1 MATVSRRR
9 SVALPREERV
19 QLPDDSEARVQL
31 AEERSRELTG
41 KLVDLMEQ
49 RNCLK
54 KENARHDRDRER
66 LTEKIKTVE
75 DLLKTGL
82 IEMADKG
89 KELQAVRA
97 ENQTL
102 KRDVE
107 SLERLAKEKSA
118 LQQEMI
124 QAKALLGELQGS
136 KREMESQLG
145 RVSGLEEDLRQVRQS
160 LAKAETDNRHLHEKL
175 TDLKK
180 EKSNK
185 EIDLNHQLKVLQQ
198 GLEQEKAAHKAT
210 RAMVQTDQTSIELTA
225 ERSTSQRLER
235 ENKDLRVQL
244 ERETSRCRQLGAA
257 NAELAERLAPM
268 QDLDRRNQRLERSH
282 QRLERSHQRLERSHQ
297 RLERSHQRLERN
309 HQQLPELRRRAQEA
323 GSADPETRQTRRPTR
338 LRGPVAQSSQEETSE
353 EGDGNPR

>member
-41 KLVDLMEQ
+41 KLADLMEQ

-66 LTEKIKTVE
+66 LTEKMKTVE

-118 LQQEMI
+118 LQQEII

-136 KREMESQLG
+136 KKEMESQLG

-244 ERETSRCRQLGAA
+244 ERETSRCRQLAAA

-282 QRLERSHQRLERSHQ
+282 QRLERSHQRLER
-297 RLERSHQRLERN
+297 N

-323 GSADPETRQTRRPTR
+323 GSADPDQ
-338 LRGPVAQSSQEETSE
+338 AEEYRS
-353 EGDGNPR
+353 DGRSVCGKSVCGLQDGENVYGA